1 MIDEKTQ
8 EFRERLV
15 AAISANAAANATLAE
30 SIDGL
35 NETFAEG
42 FSNLSASIY
51 RGLAGIEGFAVS
63 NCLSSGFVDVASAI
77 SDLAKAVEDRNPK

>member
-8 EFRERLV
+8 EFREKLV
-15 AAISANAAANATLAE
+15 AAISANAAANAKLAE
-30 SIDGL
+30 SIEGL

-51 RGLAGIEGFAVS
+51 RGLAGTEGFAVS
-63 NCLSSGFVDVASAI
+63 NCLSSGFADVAGAI
-77 SDLAKAVEDRNPK
+77 SELAKAVEERSLK